1 MTSRPDFKETLMEH
15 TIPLGSLRRCT
26 TAILI
31 AAGLL
36 VAASDASAT
45 TVLLENFDN
54 VATLVPNGWAIVNNS
69 APAGTTDWF
78 QGNPGV
84 FSSQSGAANS
94 YVAANFEAAGFG
106 GNISDWLISPQL
118 TFHNTDTISFW
129 ARTEAGSIAP
139 DRLEL
144 RLSLNGGST
153 NVGATDASVG
163 DFSTLLLTINPAL
176 APGGFP
182 ENWALFQA
190 TISGL
195 GGPTDGRFAFRY
207 NVSDTSVN
215 GDYIGID
222 TVRVN
227 AVPEPSTIALVSFG
241 LLAAARKRRAS
252 AAARRH

>member
-1 MTSRPDFKETLMEH
+1 MKTMTGPNRLLARRVSTWVLCALLLLAARQVSAS
-15 TIPLGSLRRCT
+15 TILS
-26 TAILI
+26 
-31 AAGLL
+31 
-36 VAASDASAT
+36 
-45 TVLLENFDN
+45 ENFDN
-54 VATLVPNGWAIVNNS
+54 VANLVPAGWAIVNNS
-69 APAGTTDWF
+69 APPGTTDWF

-84 FSSQSGAANS
+84 FASQSGAANS

-106 GNISDWLISPQL
+106 GNISDWLISPTL
-118 TFHNTDTISFW
+118 TLQNTDVISFW

-144 RLSLNGGST
+144 RLSLNGAST
-153 NVGATDASVG
+153 NVGATDTSVG

-190 TISGL
+190 TVSGL
-195 GGPTDGRFAFRY
+195 GGPTNGRFAFRY

-222 TVRVN
+222 TVRVTEF
-227 AVPEPSTIALVSFG
+227 VPEPSTLALLSAGLVS
-241 LLAAARKRRAS
+241 AARFRR
-252 AAARRH
+252 RRNRS

>member
-1 MTSRPDFKETLMEH
+1 MEH
-15 TIPLGSLRRCT
+15 TILLGSLRRCT
-26 TAILI
+26 TAIL
-31 AAGLL
+31 
-36 VAASDASAT
+36 VAAALLAAASEASAT

-54 VATLVPNGWAIVNNS
+54 VANLVPNGWAIANNS

-84 FSSQSGAANS
+84 FSAQSGAANS

-129 ARTEAGSIAP
+129 ARTENGSIAP

-195 GGPTDGRFAFRY
+195 GGPANGRFAFRY

-222 TVRVN
+222 TVTVT

>member
-1 MTSRPDFKETLMEH
+1 MKTMTGPKRLFA
-15 TIPLGSLRRCT
+15 RRVAVWVLCGLIVF
-26 TAILI
+26 TARQ
-31 AAGLL
+31 
-36 VAASDASAT
+36 ASAAT
-45 TVLLENFDN
+45 ILSENFDN
-54 VATLVPNGWAIVNNS
+54 VANLVPAGWAIVNNS
-69 APAGTTDWF
+69 SPAGTTDWF

-106 GNISDWLISPQL
+106 GNISDWLISPEL
-118 TFHNTDTISFW
+118 TFSNGDTIGFW
-129 ARTEAGSIAP
+129 ARTEAGSAFP

-144 RLSLNGGST
+144 RLSLNGAST

-190 TISGL
+190 TVSGL
-195 GGPTDGRFAFRY
+195 GAPTDGRFAFRY

-222 TVRVN
+222 TVRVTQSE
-227 AVPEPSTIALVSFG
+227 VPEPSTLALMSAG
-241 LLAAARKRRAS
+241 LVAAAR
-252 AAARRH
+252 ARRRRNRS

>member
-1 MTSRPDFKETLMEH
+1 M
-15 TIPLGSLRRCT
+15 LRAIVTFAALTFIGT
-26 TAILI
+26 TQ
-31 AAGLL
+31 
-36 VAASDASAT
+36 ASAT
-45 TVLLENFDN
+45 TILAENFDN
-54 VATLVPNGWAIVNNS
+54 VANLVPSGWRIANNS
-69 APAGTTDWF
+69 SPAGTTDWF

-84 FSSQSGAANS
+84 FASQAGAANS

-106 GNISDWLISPQL
+106 GNISDWLISPML
-118 TFHNTDTISFW
+118 TLHNTDTISFW
-129 ARTEAGSIAP
+129 TRTEAGSAFP

-144 RLSLNGGST
+144 RLSLNGAST
-153 NVGATDASVG
+153 NVGASDASVG

-222 TVRVN
+222 TVSVT
-227 AVPEPSTIALVSFG
+227 ATPEPGTLSLVSLG
-241 LLAAARKRRAS
+241 ILAAARARRVRSKRRNLS
-252 AAARRH
+252 

>member
-1 MTSRPDFKETLMEH
+1 MKMMTGPKRLFARGAFTWVLCALLLLAAQQVSAS
-15 TIPLGSLRRCT
+15 TILS
-26 TAILI
+26 
-31 AAGLL
+31 
-36 VAASDASAT
+36 
-45 TVLLENFDN
+45 ENFDN
-54 VATLVPNGWAIVNNS
+54 VANLVPAGWAIVNNS
-69 APAGTTDWF
+69 APLGTTDWF

-84 FSSQSGAANS
+84 FSSQSGVANS

-106 GNISDWLISPQL
+106 GNISDWLISPEL
-118 TFHNTDTISFW
+118 TFQNGDKIGFW
-129 ARTEAGSIAP
+129 ARTESGSIAP

-144 RLSLNGGST
+144 RLSLNGAST

-207 NVSDTSVN
+207 NVVDTSVN

-222 TVRVN
+222 TVRVTQSD
-227 AVPEPSTIALVSFG
+227 VPEPSTLALLSGGLVS
-241 LLAAARKRRAS
+241 AARFRR
-252 AAARRH
+252 RRNRS

>member
-1 MTSRPDFKETLMEH
+1 MSRTSRSPKVLC
-15 TIPLGSLRRCT
+15 RRT
-26 TAILI
+26 TVALVV
-31 AAGLL
+31 ACLCLL
-36 VAASDASAT
+36 AKPASAT
-45 TVLLENFDN
+45 TLLLENFN
-54 VATLVPNGWAIVNNS
+54 NIATLVPSGWAIVNNS
-69 APAGTTDWF
+69 APPGTTDWF
-78 QGNPGV
+78 QGNPAV
-84 FSSQSGAANS
+84 FPSQAGAPNA

-129 ARTEAGSIAP
+129 ARTEAGSAFP

-144 RLSLNGGST
+144 RLSLNGAST
-153 NVGATDASVG
+153 NVGATAASVG

-195 GGPTDGRFAFRY
+195 GGPTNGRFAFRY
-207 NVSDTSVN
+207 NVTDTSVN

-222 TVRVN
+222 TVTVN
-227 AVPEPSTIALVSFG
+227 ATPEPATLVLLG
-241 LLAAARKRRAS
+241 TGLAAVAR
-252 AAARRH
+252 ARRTRPRF

>member
-1 MTSRPDFKETLMEH
+1 MA
-15 TIPLGSLRRCT
+15 T
-26 TAILI
+26 TKQPGLVRLCAV
-31 AAGLL
+31 AGLV
-36 VAASDASAT
+36 VAMSTFGAARASAT

-54 VATLVPNGWAIVNNS
+54 VATLVPSGWSIVNNS
-69 APAGTTDWF
+69 SPAGTTDWF

-84 FSSQSGAANS
+84 FSAQSGAANS

-106 GNISDWLISPQL
+106 GNISDWLISPVI

-129 ARTEAGSIAP
+129 ARTENGSIAP

-144 RLSLNGGST
+144 RLSLNGAST
-153 NVGATDASVG
+153 NVGGTDASVG

-195 GGPTDGRFAFRY
+195 GGATDGRFAFRY
-207 NVSDTSVN
+207 SVSDTSVN

-222 TVRVN
+222 TVTVT
-227 AVPEPSTIALVSFG
+227 AVPEPSTLALVSFG
-241 LLAAARKRRAS
+241 ILAAARARRS
-252 AAARRH
+252 AARSRRS

>member
-1 MTSRPDFKETLMEH
+1 MKTMTGLNRL
-15 TIPLGSLRRCT
+15 LARRVLTWVPCALLLL
-26 TAILI
+26 TAQQVSASNIL
-31 AAGLL
+31 L
-36 VAASDASAT
+36 S
-45 TVLLENFDN
+45 ENFDN
-54 VATLVPNGWAIVNNS
+54 VANLVPAGWAIVNNS
-69 APAGTTDWF
+69 SPAGTTDWF

-106 GNISDWLISPQL
+106 GNISDWLISPEL
-118 TFHNTDTISFW
+118 TFMNGDVISFW
-129 ARTEAGSIAP
+129 SRTEAASAFP

-144 RLSLNGGST
+144 RLSLNGAST

-190 TISGL
+190 TLSGL
-195 GGPTDGRFAFRY
+195 SGPTDGRLAFRY

-222 TVRVN
+222 TVRVTEF
-227 AVPEPSTIALVSFG
+227 VPEPSTLVLLSAGLVS
-241 LLAAARKRRAS
+241 AARFRR
-252 AAARRH
+252 RRNRS

>member
-1 MTSRPDFKETLMEH
+1 MTA
-15 TIPLGSLRRCT
+15 CVC
-26 TAILI
+26 
-31 AAGLL
+31 LL
-36 VAASDASAT
+36 AKPASAT
-45 TVLLENFDN
+45 TLLLENFNN

-84 FSSQSGAANS
+84 FPSQAGAANA
-94 YVAANFEAAGFG
+94 YVAANFEAADFG

-129 ARTEAGSIAP
+129 TRTEAPALFA

-144 RLSLNGGST
+144 RLSLNGAST
-153 NVGATDASVG
+153 NVGATANSVG

-182 ENWALFQA
+182 QNWALFTA

-195 GGPTDGRFAFRY
+195 GGPTNGRFAFRY
-207 NVSDTSVN
+207 NVTDTSIN

-222 TVRVN
+222 TVTVN
-227 AVPEPSTIALVSFG
+227 ALPEPTTLV
-241 LLAAARKRRAS
+241 LLATGLAGVVRARRAR
-252 AAARRH
+252 ARF